1 MDAKRQQE
9 LFSEMEVDMMT
20 DLYNRCVRCVR
31 AYFTALITVPH
42 IRLATSC
49 QKKCIP
55 PRYHD
60 GDLTKGEA
68 ICLDRCVGKFMEIHD
83 KVGKK
88 LTEMY
93 MQDEALAKQLQTK

>member
-1 MDAKRQQE
+1 M
-9 LFSEMEVDMMT
+9 
-20 DLYNRCVRCVR
+20 R
-31 AYFTALITVPH
+31 AYFTAAAVPN

>member
-1 MDAKRQQE
+1 M
-9 LFSEMEVDMMT
+9 
-20 DLYNRCVRCVR
+20 VRSVR
-31 AYFTALITVPH
+31 AAHSFSPH
-42 IRLATSC
+42 LRLAISC

-60 GDLTKGEA
+60 GDLSKGEA

-93 MQDEALAKQLQTK
+93 MQDEALTKQLAQTK